1 MDLCYISVMNR
12 YTLLF
17 RVDPLI
23 RSTMKQGFLS
33 EGWTVFSED
42 EDTLIMVLHREP
54 VDAGTEEKMLRVILS
69 RFRRSS
75 ARTAVLDLSDIM
87 DRHIARLTEN
97 QCSSL
102 KFHDPFLDELK
113 LLQINSLVQN

>member
-1 MDLCYISVMNR
+1 MNK
-12 YTLLF
+12 YTLLY

-33 EGWTVFSED
+33 EGWSVFSED

-54 VDAGTEEKMLRVILS
+54 VDAGTEEKMLSVIRS

-75 ARTAVLDLSDIM
+75 AGTAVLDLSDIM
-87 DRHIARLTEN
+87 NKHIARLTEN

-113 LLQINSLVQN
+113 QLQVRSLVQN